1 MVKVEIGTLFNFS
14 GIMLLAKLSLEFV
27 ESVDVEIMRVKNA
40 RTMVIVNLNIV
51 MVQLNLIV
59 EVHVLLKKKT
69 VIELLKEML
78 HKQHYINQN
87 GD

>member
-1 MVKVEIGTLFNFS
+1 MVKLQIGTLFKLN